1 MVAHVAGHY
10 EPREVDLVWELEHRH
25 LDEAE
30 FAFECWEDA
39 LLAPHYDLDEL
50 ASGVEERLLAHVD
63 ALAAAGPV
71 VVERLLVPTLRDADA
86 YPERVVAAVL
96 ACSSPDPALDALCE
110 TDEAELARGLG
121 RGLELRE
128 DAGLDALLV
137 RALGNT
143 RDVGLAILLEVLFRR
158 GWPAEPW
165 IARFAQHGDARVARA
180 AALLLRTCPDR
191 RSLDALAPL
200 AQSEHTDVRDAAIE
214 SALVRG
220 VSGAWESASH
230 WAFTSR
236 ESPNRGRALVWVAL
250 LGDAG
255 AHARLLGLLDDPQHR
270 RDALWA
276 AGFTGSVAAARRC
289 LQLLD
294 DDELGRLAAEAV
306 HAIVELPVDD
316 ERLWRDAPR
325 DRGEALPALHDDNLE
340 ADLSLEPEAFLP
352 IPEPDAIRSW
362 WHANETR
369 FDPHCR
375 YLHGHRFDASAMARA
390 LRHGPLRRRHLLALE
405 LAARSRGTL
414 RVSTRALTR
423 VQVRGLERLASEPS
437 YASIDFQRGSA
448 IR

>member
-10 EPREVDLVWELEHRH
+10 EPRESDIAWELEHRH

-30 FAFECWEDA
+30 FAFERWEDA
-39 LLAPHYDLDEL
+39 LAAPHYDLEEL
-50 ASGVEERLLAHVD
+50 AGGVEERLLAHVD

-71 VVERLLVPTLRDADA
+71 VVERLLVPTLRDSDA
-86 YPERVVAAVL
+86 GPERVGAAVL
-96 ACSSPDPALDALCE
+96 ACSSPDVALDALCE
-110 TDEAELARGLG
+110 TDEAELAKGLG
-121 RGLELRE
+121 RGLELR
-128 DAGLDALLV
+128 DDGGLDALLV

-165 IARFAQHGDARVARA
+165 ITRFAQHPDARVVRA
-180 AALLLRTCPDR
+180 AASLLRTCSDR

-200 AQSEHTDVRDAAIE
+200 AQSEHPDVRDAAIE
-214 SALVRG
+214 SALVCG
-220 VSGAWESASH
+220 VSGAWESAAY

-270 RDALWA
+270 RDSLWA
-276 AGFTGSVAAARRC
+276 AGFTGSMAAARRC

-294 DDELGRLAAEAV
+294 DDELGPLAAEAL

-325 DRGEALPALHDDNLE
+325 DREEALPALHDDRE

-352 IPEPDAIRSW
+352 IPEPDVIRSW
-362 WHANETR
+362 WHANEAR
-369 FDPHCR
+369 FDPRCR
-375 YLHGHRFDASAMARA
+375 YLQGHRFDASAMARA

-423 VQVRGLERLASEPS
+423 MQVRGLEQLASEPS
-437 YASIDFQRGSA
+437 YAGIDFQHGSA